1 MRFRFETIIY
11 DVQNIKIYKG
21 QNFIDTGYVWAPYI
35 PLLITPT
42 ISELNDL
49 TPRQILLTRYAD
61 EEVNPDYYGV
71 FNLDFE
77 TNDDN

>member
-11 DVQNIKIYKG
+11 AVQNINIHKG
-21 QNFIDTGYVWAPYI
+21 QNFIDTGYVWAPYA

-42 ISELNDL
+42 ISELNDF
-49 TPRQILLTRYAD
+49 TPRQIVLTRYTD
-61 EEVNPDYYGV
+61 KEVNPDYYSV
-71 FNLDFE
+71 FNVDFE